1 VQVKVETVSV
11 CGLSA
16 DRVGPVPI
24 SDSVVVGTMA
34 GATTEGGAQQVR
46 HTSVWRQ
53 RGASSGQAFWVEM
66 LLEEWDTGGDDHSVD
81 MHNRGKRGLGRSS
94 QRASTGGLG
103 ASRRGLVAGGGQ
115 PETGV
120 AARPGVVSAEQ

>member
-1 VQVKVETVSV
+1 VSV
-11 CGLSA
+11 CGLST

-24 SDSVVVGTMA
+24 SDGVGVGTMA

-46 HTSVWRQ
+46 HMSVWRQ
-53 RGASSGQAFWVEM
+53 RGASSGQ
-66 LLEEWDTGGDDHSVD
+66 DTGGDDHSVD
-81 MHNRGKRGLGRSS
+81 RHSRGKRGLGKSG
-94 QRASTGGLG
+94 QRASTGGPG

-120 AARPGVVSAEQ
+120 TARPGVVSAEQ